1 MGHKSVVPF
10 LGELSSN
17 GNNWIALGG
26 GKKYGQAGATIISPA
41 GRWSLLTV
49 NPVAAAEAKV
59 EFYANGVKRF
69 ELVLPNAA
77 GPFIDTTGFYDAEEG
92 DEVSIVFV
100 RSNAFNRQVRY
111 TASMQFEAEGGTGP
125 VAFHHSSRSNS
136 IASTDNSTLVF
147 GHEFNSSQTTQL
159 SRTPSSFQSS
169 GVLSHLRVVCDN
181 NPAGNAVTATIH
193 VNGVPS
199 NLSVSFGA
207 GFVGTV
213 DNIIDTVSVSPDDL
227 VTIVC
232 DQLPNSGFYRLDQ
245 VSVRFTSTDGAYDL
259 FNYPTTANLSLLP
272 NGNVFATVG
281 AGTFAT
287 NTSSGLILPHD
298 VEVSKGRIVT
308 GASDKV
314 ARMGFYSQGW
324 FDTFD
329 TEPSASISEHI
340 SAGLGTTI
348 LESAW
353 IALGKSALISVGSS
367 ERLKGAV
374 GITLREKSDQPPATN
389 VFPLSGSLILTGS
402 VPEVLAAIEVD
413 PLNGVLVLTGEY
425 PTVHTETIV
434 EPSSGSLAVSGSVP
448 TIRVGSYVTP
458 STGEMELSGLYPIV
472 YTLKAVIS
480 SQIPVMMLAEPEAP
494 PARSSQISVST
505 LAEPVA
511 PPVKSSQTPIA
522 VLGEPIAPVRS
533 SQNMVAIL
541 AHGSPCTTQRC
552 QIWTIHR
559 RDGKIFRFTSHDE
572 EVKRGPAVYL
582 PCKSLNPTAAENAST
597 LGSVG
602 NIELTGIID
611 HDSIT
616 EADLYGGLFDDAFV
630 TVDLYSW
637 GDRRVSP
644 RRLAAGWTGSI
655 GTGDTGFTLEI
666 LGPGS
671 RLEQQALVQMI
682 TPSCRWI
689 FGSPQC
695 GVNIEAMKVPSV
707 VVKAHSRGSMR
718 LDLPAEPTDRQ
729 WSNGRIR
736 FITGPNAGITVET
749 KTVDFTSGE
758 VVLWQSPGFLPE
770 PGDEVEILP
779 GCDFNRDGGCKVY
792 NNVINFGGFPDVPG
806 SDALLET
813 PDAKY

>member
-1 MGHKSVVPF
+1 MVRGGGYPTTQIGYPLIDGRYAASLLYWTAANWLVFDFGDPRVID
-10 LGELSSN
+10 EAIWYQSSAVATHGVWKWTGWN
-17 GNNWIALGG
+17 GAEWEDIGPHFTLGG
-26 GKKYGQAGATIISPA
+26 STNQVLNALHGNTKAYSAY
-41 GRWSLLTV
+41 SLDRVSGIPSSAPWLM
-49 NPVAAAEAKV
+49 
-59 EFYANGVKRF
+59 GVDFR
-69 ELVLPNAA
+69 
-77 GPFIDTTGFYDAEEG
+77 ID
-92 DEVSIVFV
+92 
-100 RSNAFNRQVRY
+100 
-111 TASMQFEAEGGTGP
+111 
-125 VAFHHSSRSNS
+125 
-136 IASTDNSTLVF
+136 DNSHNPISWT
-147 GHEFNSSQTTQL
+147 H
-159 SRTPSSFQSS
+159 PQSS
-169 GVLSHLRVVCDN
+169 GDRVGLIDFSYS
-181 NPAGNAVTATIH
+181 P
-193 VNGVPS
+193 P
-199 NLSVSFGA
+199 
-207 GFVGTV
+207 FVGIS
-213 DNIIDTVSVSPDDL
+213 N
-227 VTIVC
+227 
-232 DQLPNSGFYRLDQ
+232 
-245 VSVRFTSTDGAYDL
+245 
-259 FNYPTTANLSLLP
+259 P
-272 NGNVFATVG
+272 NGAIDGNIFNSTVPALSITNGSYAWPSAAPNPQMTFDFRNPVVMQAAKFRMSGRETQGTWVFEASNDGVSFATVSPPFVWG
-281 AGTFAT
+281 GDNASIGVATGLANQTVDFSTNVTAFRYYRLRQISGAT
-287 NTSSGLILPHD
+287 NTLPWQQEITFRLGGD
-298 VEVSKGRIVT
+298 ITPPSVVS
-308 GASDKV
+308 
-314 ARMGFYSQGW
+314 
-324 FDTFD
+324 
-329 TEPSASISEHI
+329 P
-340 SAGLGTTI
+340 
-348 LESAW
+348 
-353 IALGKSALISVGSS
+353 IA
-367 ERLKGAV
+367 
-374 GITLREKSDQPPATN
+374 
-389 VFPLSGSLILTGS
+389 GSLILTGS

-413 PLNGVLVLTGEY
+413 PLNGGLVLTGEY

-434 EPSSGSLAVSGSVP
+434 EPSSGSLVVSGSVP

-458 STGEMELSGLYPIV
+458 STGDLELSGLYPIV

-494 PARSSQISVST
+494 PARSSQISVSA

-718 LDLPAEPTDRQ
+718 LDLPAEPTGRQ